1 MITVRQAEKLILDNT
16 RDYGAEIV
24 LFDEALGRVLAE
36 NIKADRDLPAFNRV
50 TMDGIAINYQSFEKG
65 ITTFTIKATQAAG
78 DKPIN
83 IDSPDECIEI
93 MTGAALP
100 DSVDT
105 VIRYEDIELKD
116 GKATIL
122 IDNIKKRQNIH
133 LKGADKKQGDVLL
146 APGQIITPAL
156 ISLVASVG
164 ETELRVKR
172 LPRVVVISSGDEL
185 VDVNATPSPYQIRK
199 SNSYMLQAILAEH
212 GLKTDIRHIPD
223 NPETIKQELQ
233 ICLQNYDVLLLSGG
247 ISMGKFDH
255 IPQALQDLQVTQVF
269 HKVQQRPGKPFWFG
283 KHDNGVVVFAF
294 PGNPVATFMCTQRYF
309 VPWLNASLGLVP
321 KQSVYAIL
329 DADFSFQPQLEY
341 YLQVKLNFNERGQLL
356 ASPVEGNGSGDF
368 ANLADTDAFM
378 ELPLEKNE
386 FKKGEVYRVWVFNQV
401 L

>member
-1 MITVRQAEKLILDNT
+1 MITVQQAEQLILENT

-50 TMDGIAINYQSFEKG
+50 TMDGIAINYQSLEKG

-78 DKPIN
+78 DKPID
-83 IDSPDECIEI
+83 IDKELECIEI
-93 MTGAALP
+93 MTGAPLP
-100 DSVDT
+100 VSVDT
-105 VIRYEDIELKD
+105 VIRYEDVEIKD
-116 GKATIL
+116 GKATIT
-122 IDNIKKRQNIH
+122 IDTIKKGQNLH
-133 LKGADKKQGDVLL
+133 QKGADKKQGDLL
-146 APGQIITPAL
+146 LTPGQTITPAI

-185 VDVNATPSPYQIRK
+185 VDVHVTPSPYQIRK
-199 SNSYMLQAILAEH
+199 SNSYMLQAVLAEQ
-212 GLKTDIRHIPD
+212 GFKADIRHIPD
-223 NPETIKQELQ
+223 DPEAITQQLQ
-233 ICLQNYDVLLLSGG
+233 ICLQNYDVLLLTGG
-247 ISMGKFDH
+247 ISMGKFDY
-255 IPQALQDLQVTQVF
+255 IPQALKDLQVKQVF

-283 KHDNGVVVFAF
+283 KHDNGVLVFAF

-309 VPWLNASLGLVP
+309 IPWLNTSLGLAP

-329 DADFSFQPQLEY
+329 DADFSFQPELEY
-341 YLQVKLNFNERGQLL
+341 YLQVKLNFNEQGQLL
-356 ASPVEGNGSGDF
+356 ATPVEGNGSGDF

-378 ELPLEKNE
+378 ELPLGKNE
-386 FKKGEVYRVWVFNQV
+386 FKKGEAYKIWAFNQV

>member
-1 MITVRQAEKLILDNT
+1 MITVQQAEQLILENT
-16 RDYGAEIV
+16 RDYGVEIV

-36 NIKADRDLPAFNRV
+36 NIKADRDIPAFNRV
-50 TMDGIAINYQSFEKG
+50 TMDGIAINYNAIEKG
-65 ITTFTIKATQAAG
+65 KTIFTIKATQAAG
-78 DKPIN
+78 DKPIDIN
-83 IDSPDECIEI
+83 NVDECIEI

-105 VIRYEDIELKD
+105 VIRYEDVEIKD

-122 IDNIKKRQNIH
+122 TDNVKKGQNLH
-133 LKGADKKQGDVLL
+133 LKGVDKKQGDLL
-146 APGQIITPAL
+146 LTPGQLITPAI

-164 ETELRVKR
+164 ETELWVKR

-185 VDVNATPSPYQIRK
+185 VDVQATPSPYQIRK
-199 SNSYMLQAILAEH
+199 SNSYMLQAILAKN
-212 GLKTDIRHIPD
+212 GLKADIRHIPD
-223 NPETIKQELQ
+223 DPEIIMQQLQ
-233 ICLQNYDVLLLSGG
+233 ICLQNYDVLLLTGG
-247 ISMGKFDH
+247 ISMGKFDY
-255 IPQALQDLQVTQVF
+255 IPQALKDLQANQVF

-309 VPWLNASLGLVP
+309 IPWLNASLSLAP
-321 KQSVYAIL
+321 KQPVYAIL
-329 DADFSFQPQLEY
+329 TADFSFQPQLEY
-341 YLQVKLNFNERGQLL
+341 YLQVKLNFNEQGQLV

-386 FKKGEVYRVWVFNQV
+386 FKKGEVYKVWIFNQI
-401 L
+401 

>member
-1 MITVRQAEKLILDNT
+1 MITVQHAEQLILENT

-36 NIKADRDLPAFNRV
+36 NIQADRDIPAFNRV
-50 TMDGIAINYQSFEKG
+50 TMDGIAVNHEAIEKG
-65 ITTFTIKATQAAG
+65 ITTFNIKATQAAG
-78 DKPIN
+78 DQPID
-83 IDSPDECIEI
+83 IDKEDECIEI

-105 VIRYEDIELKD
+105 VIRYEDIEIKD

-122 IDNIKKRQNIH
+122 TDNVKKGQNLHI
-133 LKGADKKQGDVLL
+133 KGADKKQGDLL
-146 APGQIITPAL
+146 LTPGQLITPA
-156 ISLVASVG
+156 ITSLVASVG
-164 ETELRVKR
+164 KTELRVKR

-185 VDVNATPSPYQIRK
+185 VDVEATPSPYQIRK
-199 SNSYMLQAILAEH
+199 SNSYMLQAVLAGQ
-212 GLKTDIRHIPD
+212 GLKADIRHIPD
-223 NPETIKQELQ
+223 DPEIIKQQLQ

-247 ISMGKFDH
+247 ISMGKFDY
-255 IPQALQDLQVTQVF
+255 IPQALKDLQVNQVF

-309 VPWLNASLGLVP
+309 IPWLNSSLGLAP
-321 KQSVYAIL
+321 KQPVYAIL
-329 DADFSFQPQLEY
+329 DNDFSFQPQLEY
-341 YLQVKLNFNERGQLL
+341 YLQVKLNFNEQGQLL
-356 ASPVEGNGSGDF
+356 ATPVEGNGSGDF

-378 ELPLEKNE
+378 ELPLEKNN
-386 FKKGEVYRVWVFNQV
+386 FKKGEVYRVWVFNKA

>member
-1 MITVRQAEKLILDNT
+1 MITVQQAEQLILENT

-50 TMDGIAINYQSFEKG
+50 TMDGIAIDYQSFKQG
-65 ITTFTIKATQAAG
+65 ITTFNIKATQAAG
-78 DKPIN
+78 DKPIS
-83 IDSPDECIEI
+83 IDNANQCIEI

-105 VIRYEDIELKD
+105 VIRYEDVELKD

-122 IDNIKKRQNIH
+122 TDNVKKGQNLHI
-133 LKGADKKQGDVLL
+133 KGADKKQGDLL
-146 APGQIITPAL
+146 LTPGQLITPAI
-156 ISLVASVG
+156 ISLIASVG

-185 VDVNATPSPYQIRK
+185 VDVQSTPSAYQIRK
-199 SNSYMLQAILAEH
+199 SNSYMLQAILAEK
-212 GLKTDIRHIPD
+212 GLKADIRHIPD
-223 NPETIKQELQ
+223 DPETIKQQLQ
-233 ICLQNYDVLLLSGG
+233 ICLQNYDVLLLTGG
-247 ISMGKFDH
+247 ISMGKFDY
-255 IPQALQDLQVTQVF
+255 IPQVLKDLQVNQVF

-283 KHDNGVVVFAF
+283 RHDNGVVVFAF

-309 VPWLNASLGLVP
+309 IPWLNASLGLAP
-321 KQSVYAIL
+321 KQPVYAIL
-329 DADFSFQPQLEY
+329 TTDFSFQPQLQY
-341 YLQVKLNFNERGQLL
+341 YLQVKLNFNEQGQLL
-356 ASPVEGNGSGDF
+356 ATPVEGNGSGDF

-386 FKKGEVYRVWVFNQV
+386 FKKGEAYRVWVFNKA